1 MDGCAEREL
10 PVALWWLRWWL
21 GMDGLQGTV
30 VEKLSE
36 EVVNS
41 AERVQELLR
50 EAERHRRAGEHA
62 QNENSSRSH
71 MIVRM
76 VRSAAHPSPRIRRGC

>member
-1 MDGCAEREL
+1 MVAEWHEWTSA
-10 PVALWWLRWWL
+10 P
-21 GMDGLQGTV
+21 QGTV

-76 VRSAAHPSPRIRRGC
+76 VGDSALKCGTHLRGSR